1 MDRASEFV
9 IVPFPS
15 MGKIALR
22 VGLFEEL
29 RVEEEVDMLLAN
41 RDG

>member
-1 MDRASEFV
+1 
-9 IVPFPS
+9 